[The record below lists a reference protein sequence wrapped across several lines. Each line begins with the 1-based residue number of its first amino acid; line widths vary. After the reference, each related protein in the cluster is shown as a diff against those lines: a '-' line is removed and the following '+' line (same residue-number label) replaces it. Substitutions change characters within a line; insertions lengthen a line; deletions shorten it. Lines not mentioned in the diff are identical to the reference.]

1 MPQGTNSSLPWKI
14 GTGAAED
21 IIDRVE
27 QDVVFSMQFLGESQ
41 YLLTRHF
48 SKFIA
53 AELARHG
60 VDQEGHPLLQVF
72 VDTHAAELRDFVFSG
87 TALSRQFRIGEIEA
101 LLGDSINLLRTD
113 IWDQLS
119 KYIVSAETQFQA
131 QASDFPALLA
141 QMEQQAA
148 RESGL

>member
-1 MPQGTNSSLPWKI
+1 MPKGTNPYLPWKMK
-14 GTGAAED
+14 TGAAEG
-21 IIDRVE
+21 IIARAE
-27 QDVVFSMQFLGESQ
+27 QDLVFSMQFLGESQ
-41 YLLTRHF
+41 YALTRHF
-48 SKFIA
+48 SKFIT

-60 VDQEGHPLLQVF
+60 VNRENHPLLQVF

-101 LLGDSINLLRTD
+101 LLGDSTNLLRTD

-119 KYIVSAETQFQA
+119 NNIASAETQFQA
-131 QASDFPALLA
+131 QAKDFPALLA

-148 RESGL
+148 GQGGP